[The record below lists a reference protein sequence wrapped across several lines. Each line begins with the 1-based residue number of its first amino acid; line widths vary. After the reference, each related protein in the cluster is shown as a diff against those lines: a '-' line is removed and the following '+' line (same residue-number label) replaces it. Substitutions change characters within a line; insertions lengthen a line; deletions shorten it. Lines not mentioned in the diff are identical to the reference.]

1 MEAKPKRGEIWIVP
15 GVRSAQVVM
24 YIDEQSD
31 SEKMVKNRNYPHVKG
46 LTLWQGRDEQQ
57 LKEHW
62 ILEQTFMNQ
71 YRRLRDSA
79 IAHGWSLSFDTNM
92 KVQALLHAV
101 AGMPSLP
108 KGIPEPPPYGGESRP
123 RMNAYYARE
132 YPVTPIDKTLLGN
145 TILHPDE
152 VIALRLEKG
161 LSSFNGTNPPVVAV
175 DELKA
180 IEEAETMRDDA
191 YPDIIP
197 TSLYGELVPKEG
209 EVYIYHAL
217 NPRRIGERA
226 LIMRVELCDTTLGS
240 ADRQAGR
247 TLTYQVYHLVNT
259 EIDLGVQCC
268 SKESFHQSYRLHA
281 PHSMVD
287 AFTHERIADE

>member
-1 MEAKPKRGEIWIVP
+1 MEEKPKYGEIWINK
-15 GVRSAQVVM
+15 GSTSQVAI
-24 YIDEQSD
+24 YIDKQSD
-31 SEKMVKNRNYPHVKG
+31 SESAVKNRRYPHVKG
-46 LTLWQGRDEQQ
+46 LTLWQGKDKQQ

-62 ILEQTFMNQ
+62 MLEQVFMNH
-71 YRRLRDSA
+71 YCRAFSGSVSC
-79 IAHGWSLSFDTNM
+79 GWSMPDDMNK
-92 KVQALLHAV
+92 KVQDLLKAV
-101 AGMPSLP
+101 LGMPPLP
-108 KGIPEPPPYGGESRP
+108 EGIPEQPPYGGENRP
-123 RMNAYYARE
+123 IMRTYYARE
-132 YPVTPIDKTLLGN
+132 YPVTSIDRTPHALEIPEADEPSTL
-145 TILHPDE
+145 
-152 VIALRLEKG
+152 
-161 LSSFNGTNPPVVAV
+161 NGTNPSSIVI

-180 IEEAETMRDDA
+180 IKEAETMPDDA

-226 LIMRVELCDTTLGS
+226 RIMRVELCDTALGS

-247 TLTYQVYHLVNT
+247 TLTYQVYYLVNT

-268 SKESFHQSYRLHA
+268 SKESFRQSYRLHA

>member
-1 MEAKPKRGEIWIVP
+1 MKSVKIAEGSVWVRKNDMRLAYMASQSIANVENKGGPVVKFYYLYDSPQGKAL
-15 GVRSAQVVM
+15 GVQWLRTCKFLKLYSEVSIDDAIKLKAASIAQDV
-24 YIDEQSD
+24 EPS
-31 SEKMVKNRNYPHVKG
+31 
-46 LTLWQGRDEQQ
+46 TL
-57 LKEHW
+57 
-62 ILEQTFMNQ
+62 
-71 YRRLRDSA
+71 
-79 IAHGWSLSFDTNM
+79 
-92 KVQALLHAV
+92 
-101 AGMPSLP
+101 
-108 KGIPEPPPYGGESRP
+108 
-123 RMNAYYARE
+123 
-132 YPVTPIDKTLLGN
+132 
-145 TILHPDE
+145 
-152 VIALRLEKG
+152 
-161 LSSFNGTNPPVVAV
+161 NGTNPSSIVI

-180 IEEAETMRDDA
+180 IEEAETMPDDA

-226 LIMRVELCDTTLGS
+226 RIMRVELCDTALGS

-247 TLTYQVYHLVNT
+247 TLTYQVYYLVNT

-268 SKESFHQSYRLHA
+268 SKESFRQSYRLHA